1 METRLVRDCSATIIP
16 EGTEIT
22 LEKDTPVYITQTL
35 GGNVTVRVGQRLYR
49 ISNLDIDALEEVD
62 LGETGVSAQVSGQGE
77 FSEESVWAA
86 LRQCFD
92 PEIPVNIVDLGLVY
106 DLRIDQLEGGK
117 REVAI
122 KMTLT
127 AQGCGMGPTIAQ
139 DAKNRVEQLDDV
151 ENADVQIV
159 WDPVWSPQMI
169 SDTGRKALGLDSF

>member
-1 METRLVRDCSATIIP
+1 METKLVRDCSATIIP
-16 EGTEIT
+16 EGTAIT

-35 GGNVTVRVGQRLYR
+35 GGNVTVRVGGRLYR
-49 ISNLDIDALEEVD
+49 ISNLDVDALEDVD
-62 LGETGVSAQVSGQGE
+62 LGESQAPAPVVSDGK
-77 FSEESVWAA
+77 FSEDSVWTA

-92 PEIPVNIVDLGLVY
+92 PEIPVNIVDLGLIY
-106 DLRIDQLEGGK
+106 DMRIEELDSGK
-117 REVAI
+117 KDVAI

-139 DAKNRVEQLDDV
+139 DAKNRVEQLDEV

-169 SDTGRKALGLDSF
+169 SDTGRKALGLE